1 MLKGRRMA
9 LKPSSRMRCRIV
21 PRSLCIAFPLT
32 HMPSSMVAPSCT
44 GGEATEHCQ
53 HGNANVVRMA
63 GDGQYLE
70 SEPINALEVHDIA
83 ISADDVWS
91 GQR

>member
-1 MLKGRRMA
+1 MLKGRRME

-21 PRSLCIAFPLT
+21 PRSLCIALPLT
-32 HMPSSMVAPSCT
+32 HMPSSMVAPSCI
-44 GGEATEHCQ
+44 GGEATEAYH
-53 HGNANVVRMA
+53 HGSAKLACMA
-63 GDGQYLE
+63 DDGWYLK
-70 SEPINALEVHDIA
+70 SEPVNALEGHDVA